1 MLAALSTI
9 APLAKMLFSTVDKA
23 IPDKDLAEKL
33 KAQLNTQLLQSSTE
47 EIKAAAS
54 IVEAEAKSHWF
65 VSSWRPLLMYVLI
78 FILVWN
84 YVVGPVI
91 RVFTGTVITFELP
104 GDVWTL
110 LNIGLGGYV
119 VGRSGESIARTL
131 AKKGENNMLKKLKN
145 KICEIICKIF
155 KITPCV
161 CDHECNCKK
170 ENK

>member
-1 MLAALSTI
+1 MLAALGTI

-47 EIKAAAS
+47 ELKAAAA
-54 IVEAEAKSHWF
+54 IVEAEAKSNWF
-65 VSSWRPLLMYVLI
+65 VSGWRPLLMYVLI

-84 YVVGPVI
+84 YIFGPIIKIFSGV
-91 RVFTGTVITFELP
+91 VITFELP

-131 AKKGENNMLKKLKN
+131 ASKQN
-145 KICEIICKIF
+145 K
-155 KITPCV
+155 
-161 CDHECNCKK
+161 
-170 ENK
+170 

>member
-1 MLAALSTI
+1 MLAALGAI

-65 VSSWRPLLMYVLI
+65 VASWRPLLMYVLI

-84 YVVGPVI
+84 YVLGPVI
-91 RVFTGTVITFELP
+91 VLFTGTIITFELP

-110 LNIGLGGYV
+110 LNVGLGGYV

-131 AKKGENNMLKKLKN
+131 ANKTGEK
-145 KICEIICKIF
+145 
-155 KITPCV
+155 
-161 CDHECNCKK
+161 
-170 ENK
+170 

>member
-1 MLAALSTI
+1 MLAALGTI

-47 EIKAAAS
+47 ELKAAAA
-54 IVEAEAKSHWF
+54 IVEAEAKSNWF

-84 YVVGPVI
+84 YIFGPI
-91 RVFTGTVITFELP
+91 IKIFSGAVITFELP

-131 AKKGENNMLKKLKN
+131 ASKQN
-145 KICEIICKIF
+145 K
-155 KITPCV
+155 
-161 CDHECNCKK
+161 
-170 ENK
+170 